1 MSDSDDDWENAMDD
15 AIAEKPKEEEEKKV
29 DEDDYN
35 SDEERQ
41 KIKAAKDAATKEV
54 VAKKTAKEPLMTKQE
69 KVQLLKET
77 QAKQKKIDTTGMS
90 AEAKGLALSMAEE

>member
-41 KIKAAKDAATKEV
+41 KIKAAKDAAQKEV
-54 VAKKTAKEPLMTKQE
+54 V
-69 KVQLLKET
+69 
-77 QAKQKKIDTTGMS
+77 
-90 AEAKGLALSMAEE
+90 

>member
-1 MSDSDDDWENAMDD
+1 
-15 AIAEKPKEEEEKKV
+15 
-29 DEDDYN
+29 
-35 SDEERQ
+35 
-41 KIKAAKDAATKEV
+41 
-54 VAKKTAKEPLMTKQE
+54 MTKQE